1 MRIIRV
7 IERRVLIQKQ
17 FDVTRIKINEDNAIC
32 NTCSTLQHLIVNRTE
47 TNSQSKQK
55 RTIFRIKVCVK
66 TSFNKAHGDEKFEV
80 Y

>member
-17 FDVTRIKINEDNAIC
+17 FDVTRIKTYEDNTIC

-55 RTIFRIKVCVK
+55 RAIFRIKVCVK
-66 TSFNKAHGDEKFEV
+66 TSFNKAYDEKFEV